1 MGENTKKM
9 VRPPAFHKVYTEN
22 VHKKRMYNMVE
33 N

>member
-9 VRPPAFHKVYTEN
+9 VRSLVSQKVYTEN
-22 VHKKRMYNMVE
+22 VHKKRMRGVVE